1 MWTIISESWIKVEE
15 EKGWY
20 DNDEDDDND
29 EMMIV
34 KKKSLIQDFRLYFVN
49 IYTKM
54 FEVKKYL
61 ENHFR
66 ELMKVLSMNILYSYF
81 KYH

>member
-1 MWTIISESWIKVEE
+1 MK
-15 EKGWY
+15 KRRDDN

-34 KKKSLIQDFRLYFVN
+34 KKKFLIQDFRFYFVN
-49 IYTKM
+49 IYAKT
-54 FEVKKYL
+54 FEEKKYL

-66 ELMKVLSMNILYSYF
+66 ELMKVLSMNNLYFYF

>member
-1 MWTIISESWIKVEE
+1 MK
-15 EKGWY
+15 KRRDDN

-34 KKKSLIQDFRLYFVN
+34 KKKFLIRDFRLYFVN
-49 IYTKM
+49 IYTEM
-54 FEVKKYL
+54 FEEKKYL

-66 ELMKVLSMNILYSYF
+66 ELMKVLSMNNLYSDQPSLGYLVF
-81 KYH
+81 